1 VTAKTATPVSAD
13 IATSPSAAA
22 VAVAEPLPPPVVP
35 LAVAAPD
42 KAPATTLAPE
52 EVGLPSFLAE
62 PVPQEHRSR
71 RRLWLQL
78 AAVFLLCAAGA
89 GAVLKWG
96 RLTRGSELGLETYD
110 INGSFLIRWDRDS
123 AAIRSS
129 RHATLEIQ
137 DGGEK
142 TPIELNGAELAAG
155 GYGYIRRTGQVSVH
169 MKVDGVTPTEEYSN
183 FSAAQSLGSQQSP
196 PGDGQSPLAQALAE
210 KEHLKTELINESM
223 QSQELR
229 REVTDLRRQLDEARA
244 NKTEPPPP

>member
-1 VTAKTATPVSAD
+1 LAP
-13 IATSPSAAA
+13 
-22 VAVAEPLPPPVVP
+22 AEVGIPNF
-35 LAVAAPD
+35 LAV
-42 KAPATTLAPE
+42 
-52 EVGLPSFLAE
+52 
-62 PVPQEHRSR
+62 PVPQEQRSH

-96 RLTRGSELGLETYD
+96 RLSSGSGLGLETYD

-123 AAIRSS
+123 AAVRSS

-142 TPIELNGAELAAG
+142 TPIELNGADLAAG
-155 GYGYIRRTGQVSVH
+155 GYGYIRRTGQVSVR
-169 MKVDGVTPTEEYSN
+169 MKVDGPNPAEEYSN
-183 FSAAQSLGSQQSP
+183 FTAAQSLGSQQSP

-244 NKTEPPPP
+244 NKTEPPKP